1 MRILVSWDDAAQIEL
16 LKMYLGLDDN
26 AVFAT
31 TDREQFI
38 AFVNSPQT
46 FDVILMAASYP
57 DYDVGFETFQLITEC
72 RPTCPV
78 VAACPQSDVYRI
90 ARFMTAGLRS
100 YLIRDD
106 NGDFMFLVQAILEAA
121 VRQIDTERERQI
133 SAQLRKEVESVRE
146 LQESI
151 IPNDIETPEGFKISA
166 RYESS
171 QIRVIGSQPVT
182 MAGGDYYEAFTLPD
196 NRIVMLVGD
205 ASGHGMK
212 ACMSIFTMHTLIRM
226 IRFDDYIDTAKLV
239 KHINHELC
247 KQSVVSGEGG
257 FITMLYGVFDTKTRE
272 LSWACAGHQMP
283 VLHNLDTGEITEV
296 AEAEVASGLP
306 IGIFEDGEY
315 VNNRTIIPPR
325 SRLLLYT
332 DGLIEAFPSGSRD
345 EHVEFGMDGME
356 RTMRMAK
363 DKTVTECLELLFS
376 ESYDFTEGAGR
387 HDDTSIMILESD

>member
-1 MRILVSWDDAAQIEL
+1 MRILICWDDAAQIEL
-16 LKMYLGLDDN
+16 LKMYLSLDDN
-26 AVFAT
+26 AVLAT
-31 TDREQFI
+31 TDRDQFLVL
-38 AFVNSPQT
+38 VNSPQT
-46 FDVILMAASYP
+46 FDVILMAASHP
-57 DYDVGFETFQLITEC
+57 DYDIGFETFRLITEI

-100 YLIRDD
+100 YLIRDE

-121 VRQIDTERERQI
+121 VRQVDTERERQI

-151 IPNDIETPEGFKISA
+151 IPNDIETPEGFKITA

-257 FITMLYGVFDTKTRE
+257 FITMLYGVFDTTTRE

-283 VLHNLDTGEITEV
+283 VLHNLDTDEISEV
-296 AEAEVASGLP
+296 AEAEDASGLP
-306 IGIFEDGEY
+306 IGIFEDGDY
-315 VNNRTIIPPR
+315 VNNRTYIPPR

-332 DGLIEAFPSGSRD
+332 DGLIEAFPSGSKD
-345 EHVEFGMDGME
+345 EHVEFGMDGLE
-356 RTMRMAK
+356 RTMHAAK
-363 DKTVTECLELLFS
+363 DKSVSECLDLLFS
-376 ESYDFTEGAGR
+376 ESYEFTKGAGR
-387 HDDTSIMILESD
+387 HDDTSIMIMESE